1 MDMRKMIL
9 ILGAW
14 MLVALLATA
23 ALAQGTGRVNGE
35 ILDKDGKPMAGAT
48 VVLKDP
54 DTGQTYTLK
63 TDKNG
68 KFVQLG
74 LRSGIYTVTLPDI
87 NYTEKYQV
95 QDGQENN
102 YKLNL
107 KDVIAATQ
115 AANPDAE
122 KKKEEAEDK
131 FKAMK
136 AHFDAGVASMATADN
151 LKTQLKTA
159 PADQKASLQSQ
170 RTTACQAAA
179 ADFKQAEQ
187 GVGEKEVNNHAMIL
201 GNLGA
206 ASECAGNHQDAADAF
221 QKASDLKP
229 SPNYYTGLATN
240 LADVGASTTDPTAA
254 AAKFSDASAACDK
267 AIALDPAS
275 GATCWKNLGIILSN
289 KGRMKEAV
297 APLQKASQANPK
309 DQTTWYMLGSALT
322 ATIETKE
329 VGNEMTYIIP
339 PGTQDAY
346 QKCIDLG
353 ADDPLGKQCKEALD
367 GLAAMSGGQD
377 LSVGKRKKK

>member
-1 MDMRKMIL
+1 MRKMIF

-14 MLVALLATA
+14 MLA
-23 ALAQGTGRVNGE
+23 AMFAGAAHAQGTARVNGE
-35 ILDKDGKPMAGAT
+35 ILDKEGKPMVGAT
-48 VVLKDP
+48 VLFKDP
-54 DTGQTYTLK
+54 DTGQTYTEK

-74 LRSGIYTVTLPDI
+74 MRGGVYVVTLPDL

-102 YKLNL
+102 YKLDL
-107 KDVIAATQ
+107 KALIASGAM
-115 AANPDAE
+115 ANPDAE
-122 KKKEEAEDK
+122 KKKEEVENK

-136 AHFDAGVASMATADN
+136 AHFDAGVASMTTADN

-159 PADQKASLQSQ
+159 PADQKATLQSQ
-170 RTTACQAAA
+170 RTAACQAAA
-179 ADFKQAEQ
+179 ADFKQAEE
-187 GVGEKEVNNHAMIL
+187 GVGEKDVNNHSMIL

-206 ASECAGNHQDAADAF
+206 ASECAGNHEDAAAAF

-229 SPNYYTGLATN
+229 SANYYTGLATN

-254 AAKFSDASAACDK
+254 AAKFTDASAACDK
-267 AIALDPAS
+267 AIALDPAAGS
-275 GATCWKNLGIILSN
+275 TCWKNLGIILSN
-289 KGRMKEAV
+289 KGRMKEAI

-309 DQTTWYMLGSALT
+309 DQLTWYMLGSALT
-322 ATIETKE
+322 ATIDTKE
-329 VGNEMTYIIP
+329 EGGKMDYIIP
-339 PGTQDAY
+339 PGTADAY

-353 ADDPLGKQCKEALD
+353 ADDPVGKQCKEALD
-367 GLAAMSGGQD
+367 GLVAMNGGQD

>member
-1 MDMRKMIL
+1 MRKIIF

-14 MLVALLATA
+14 MLA
-23 ALAQGTGRVNGE
+23 ALFAGAAHAQGTARVNGE
-35 ILDKDGKPMAGAT
+35 ILDKEGKPLVGAT
-48 VVLKDP
+48 LLFKDP
-54 DTGQTYTLK
+54 DTGQVYTEK

-74 LRSGIYTVTLPDI
+74 MRGGVYVVTLPDL
-87 NYTEKYQV
+87 NYTEKFQV

-102 YKLNL
+102 YKLDL
-107 KDVIAATQ
+107 KALVAAG
-115 AANPDAE
+115 AVANPDAE
-122 KKKEEAEDK
+122 KKKEETENK

-159 PADQKASLQSQ
+159 TADQKAALQSQ
-170 RTTACQAAA
+170 RTAACQSAAS
-179 ADFKQAEQ
+179 DFKQAEE
-187 GVGEKEVNNHAMIL
+187 GVGEKDVNNHSMIL

-206 ASECAGNHQDAADAF
+206 ASECAGNHEDAATAF

-229 SPNYYTGLATN
+229 SANYYTGLATN
-240 LADVGASTTDPTAA
+240 LADVGASTTDATAA
-254 AAKFSDASAACDK
+254 AAKFTDANAACDK

-309 DQTTWYMLGSALT
+309 DQLTWYMLGSALT
-322 ATIETKE
+322 ATIDTKE
-329 VGNEMTYIIP
+329 EAGKMEYIIP
-339 PGTQDAY
+339 PGTADAY

-353 ADDPLGKQCKEALD
+353 ADDPVGKQCKEALD
-367 GLAAMSGGQD
+367 GLVAMNGGQD
-377 LSVGKRKKK
+377 LSMGKRKKK